1 MRKLHFLSIDNLK
14 RCHTVAWL
22 SFRLYSHTTSVV
34 IFTNQSKNYR
44 FSMNI
49 ICELWFF
56 LLLERER
63 KLGVFFR
70 VGNIICICHLVI
82 FYWQKTNV
90 HATMKEK
97 IPQLNGG
104 EDICIESVQTTNPC
118 LATIVS
124 RSTRLETLPHPLV
137 LVRDVP
143 QLRRQV
149 RVLLYAVFD
158 RWVVIFLDCE
168 DHF

>member
-1 MRKLHFLSIDNLK
+1 LSIDNLK

-56 LLLERER
+56 SSFRTGEKVRR
-63 KLGVFFR
+63 FFR
-70 VGNIICICHLVI
+70 VGNIICILSLSNFFIDRKRTCMLQWWRRFPSWMVERK
-82 FYWQKTNV
+82 FASRVSKPQ
-90 HATMKEK
+90 
-97 IPQLNGG
+97 IPAL
-104 EDICIESVQTTNPC
+104 
-118 LATIVS
+118 LIVS